1 MSSRLATFAD
11 EIERYLGVKR
21 DPENE
26 REENRVASG
35 RERGGVAQARRS
47 DHKSGAGKIE
57 PKIIRRRRVS
67 SAQNSGQGAGNGVT
81 ANTHQT
87 GSGVNLS
94 AAMRGYSAHAQT
106 SAQVAISVFNT
117 VLAAQ
122 EKDDE
127 TMMRVRGGS
136 RRSAEVFVSSGGFA
150 APRQVAARAAYSA
163 GAQEAVFKVIS
174 STPSKVRAAALLEYV
189 GTRKDEDGKK
199 HDIAVYT
206 NDGRSLIDAQ
216 ERKDF
221 LEGFA
226 ESFEAALQNTN
237 FIEVKFVLQDQV
249 KDDELNDALTQ
260 AFGSKPFVYAR
271 TGQTVKAYALT
282 DKKAAAISKVLSEGR
297 ENSRSK
303 IVEKIEAGFQDSL
316 SRSNIVASAEIVGA
330 VGNERQAVYF
340 LQKFIRT
347 NRNIKTA
354 NGDPAKVAG
363 NPQRAATKL
372 FDSWKNDMA
381 GNERRNAFHL
391 LFSAKSGTDPE
402 AVKQAARAVL
412 EEKAH
417 GHKYAFA
424 HHGDTQHVHVHVMV
438 QAVSDIGERLNFKKA
453 DLYEWREAFAEKA
466 RENGIAMV
474 ATRRQEHA
482 KPRPYTK
489 EHAGALKRAQQ
500 DTGYSVSSAT
510 ENRVLD
516 KRSGMIDPETSR
528 RDGSSI
534 GAVWTQTAR
543 AMEAAGVEP
552 GFVANA
558 DRFADNVV
566 QFVPKP
572 VVPQQERGITRAD
585 LSKQLVAI
593 ELATT
598 ALELSE
604 HTQALNRALN
614 ELEASVPRHERR
626 EFAEFRAAINHIVN
640 DRADVVLRQEHSG
653 FEPVDL
659 SRQLVAI
666 ELATTVHG
674 ILKPMEAINQA
685 LNALEAS
692 LPEGDRTEFDAY
704 RASINQFVQD
714 RFDVLQGGM
723 DREELAEHE
732 PQSSYPLDPKISLS
746 VLALIGEIEMAKTP
760 SEMRA
765 SIDRINV
772 ALDDMENTLPDA
784 DKVPFKKYRGDLS
797 NFLEERSQAL
807 QLQMQ
812 YRPDDANDAD
822 TGASD
827 GARDQEQNG
836 TIPNSDAE
844 RPTGAPPVAEK
855 KTDVK
860 KAEAKKHSESIEARR
875 QRERDNDRG
884 R

>member
-1 MSSRLATFAD
+1 
-11 EIERYLGVKR
+11 
-21 DPENE
+21 
-26 REENRVASG
+26 
-35 RERGGVAQARRS
+35 
-47 DHKSGAGKIE
+47 
-57 PKIIRRRRVS
+57 
-67 SAQNSGQGAGNGVT
+67 
-81 ANTHQT
+81 
-87 GSGVNLS
+87 
-94 AAMRGYSAHAQT
+94 
-106 SAQVAISVFNT
+106 VAIGVFNA

-122 EKDDE
+122 EKHDE

-136 RRSAEVFVSSGGFA
+136 RRSAEVFVSGADFS
-150 APRQVAARAAYSA
+150 APRQFAARAAYSA

-199 HDIAVYT
+199 QDIEVYT
-206 NDGRSLIDAQ
+206 NDGHVLNDAQ

-226 ESFEAALQNTN
+226 ESFEAPLQNTN

-249 KDDELNDALTQ
+249 KDDELNDALSQ
-260 AFGSKPFVYAR
+260 VFGSRPFVYAR
-271 TGQTVKAYALT
+271 SGQTVKAYALT

-303 IVEKIEAGFQDSL
+303 IVEKIEAGFEDSL
-316 SRSNIVASAEIVGA
+316 SRSNIAASAEIVGA

-347 NRNIKTA
+347 NRNVKTA
-354 NGDPAKVAG
+354 NGDPAKGAG

-391 LFSAKSGTDPE
+391 LFSAKAGTDPE
-402 AVKQAARAVL
+402 AVKAAARAVL

-552 GFVANA
+552 SFVANA

-566 QFVPKP
+566 QFVQKP
-572 VVPQQERGITRAD
+572 VVPQQQRAITRAD
-585 LSKQLVAI
+585 LSKHLVAI

-598 ALELSE
+598 ANELSE
-604 HTQALNRALN
+604 RTQALDRALN
-614 ELEASVPRHERR
+614 ELEASVPRHERS

-640 DRADVVLRQEHSG
+640 DRSDVVLRQEHSG

-659 SRQLVAI
+659 SKRLVAI
-666 ELATTVHG
+666 ELAKTAVELSEHTDALNRVLDEFEDSVPRANKAEFDKYRAGINHIVSERFDTVLRQEHSGFEPVDLSKQLVAIEMATTVHG
-674 ILKPMEAINQA
+674 MMKPMEAINQA
-685 LNALEAS
+685 LNAMEAS
-692 LPEGDRTEFDAY
+692 LPEANKAGFEEF
-704 RASINQFVQD
+704 RASINQLVQD

-723 DREELAEHE
+723 DREVLAEHE
-732 PQSSYPLDPKISLS
+732 PQSSYALDPKISLS

-836 TIPNSDAE
+836 TTPNTDAE

-860 KAEAKKHSESIEARR
+860 KAEAKKHSENIEARR